1 MVSHGVSITAS
12 VLASK
17 QERAWHRSAVTSGC
31 ALLVVASS
39 VGIAGGCCARAVS
52 GQPFDQA
59 EPHRPFDHIQALKS
73 GVGLEMR

>member
-1 MVSHGVSITAS
+1 
-12 VLASK
+12 
-17 QERAWHRSAVTSGC
+17 
-31 ALLVVASS
+31 
-39 VGIAGGCCARAVS
+39 VS